1 MTAPRKLYG
10 VTLKPHV
17 KTPPRKFIDVLPLE
31 RQPDML
37 EAVRQAVAENRERV
51 ERPSQR

>member
-17 KTPPRKFIDVLPLE
+17 KTPPRKFVDAPPLE
-31 RQPDML
+31 GRPDML
-37 EAVRQAVAENRERV
+37 EAVRQAVAENRGMV
-51 ERPSQR
+51 ERPSRR